1 MTTTTKRTKKEI
13 VESIK
18 EAFATGNGRRGM
30 MIVHMYREMFNYLS
44 KHVSPYKEYKEIDL
58 VDEIELMYYNKNTE
72 LGDECLQTLLDA
84 ISKKAEAIDMLESS
98 NYDLSKTIY
107 RMEKKL
113 TEAE

>member
-1 MTTTTKRTKKEI
+1 MNTTTKRTKKEI

-44 KHVSPYKEYKEIDL
+44 KHVSPYKEIDL
-58 VDEIELMYYNKNTE
+58 VDEIELMYYNENTE

-84 ISKKAEAIDMLESS
+84 ISKKAEVIDMLESS